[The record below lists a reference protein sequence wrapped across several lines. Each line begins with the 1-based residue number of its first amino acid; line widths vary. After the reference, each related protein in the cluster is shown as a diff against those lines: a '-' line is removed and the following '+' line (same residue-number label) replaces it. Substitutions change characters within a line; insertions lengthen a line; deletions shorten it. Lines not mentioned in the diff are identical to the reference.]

1 MNEMN
6 ITNAQYYN
14 DADGNQAGI
23 KATIDGVPTYVPLV
37 VDNTHYEEIL
47 KQVKEGTLTIKDAD

>member
-23 KATIDGVPTYVPLV
+23 KATIDGIPTYVPK
-37 VDNTHYEEIL
+37 DPANRHYAEIL
-47 KQVKEGTLTIKDAD
+47 KQVKEGTLTIKDAE